1 MTKQTV
7 SLGTAPTGAGGD
19 TFRSAASK
27 LQANDNE
34 LYAALGGAS
43 GTLPPALPIANGGT
57 GGTTPLTACR
67 ALRVW
72 KGERAVDIDLNTVIE
87 PGFYGNDTYASGLV
101 SNNFPVSGHTGSLQ
115 VLDVS
120 GSNGFRIQIYKTATN
135 NETYSRI
142 TTNSG
147 ASWSTWKRAIDAN
160 DAVYQQLVAN
170 GLGAGGFSLGAAD
183 LNALAAQGFFVGL
196 QNQST
201 AATAAK
207 NYPTTASQFILGF
220 NIKNATEHEAQLSLC
235 TSTSQMFFRRKS
247 YGAAYS
253 AWFELKTTANTTVDG
268 SGFIKAAS
276 PVVKLFN
283 DHIELNDDA
292 QKQPITF
299 EKLGIGDYLV
309 KGSLGLAQEG
319 WYIEVPKD
327 ANGNTVVAV
336 IYTTLENGDIS
347 VKTHKRKFDF
357 ELAAVVPDLD
367 NPIDIPDTRWIDLR
381 LHEEPQLEE
390 AIDDTKQ

>member
-1 MTKQTV
+1 MAKQTV

-43 GTLPPALPIANGGT
+43 GTLPSALPIANGGT

-72 KGERAVDIDLNTVIE
+72 KGERAVDIDLNTIIE
-87 PGFYGNDTYASGLV
+87 PGFYGNDTFASGLV
-101 SNNFPVSGHTGSLQ
+101 SNNFPVSGQTGSLQ
-115 VLDVS
+115 VLDIS
-120 GSNGFRIQIYKTATN
+120 GSNGYRIQIYKTATT

-147 ASWSTWKRAIDAN
+147 TSWSAWKRAIDAN
-160 DAVYQQLVAN
+160 DAVYQQLVSN
-170 GLGAGGFSLGAAD
+170 GLGAGGFSLGAVD
-183 LNALAAQGFFVGL
+183 LNTLAAQGFFVGL

-220 NIKNATEHEAQLSLC
+220 NIKNAAEHEAQLSLC

-247 YGAAYS
+247 YSAAYS

-390 AIDDTKQ
+390 AIDDTEQ

>member
-1 MTKQTV
+1 MAKQTV

-34 LYAALGGAS
+34 LYAALGGVS
-43 GTLPPALPIANGGT
+43 GTLPSALPIANGGT
-57 GGTTPLTACR
+57 GGTT
-67 ALRVW
+67 
-72 KGERAVDIDLNTVIE
+72 
-87 PGFYGNDTYASGLV
+87 
-101 SNNFPVSGHTGSLQ
+101 
-115 VLDVS
+115 
-120 GSNGFRIQIYKTATN
+120 
-135 NETYSRI
+135 
-142 TTNSG
+142 
-147 ASWSTWKRAIDAN
+147 
-160 DAVYQQLVAN
+160 
-170 GLGAGGFSLGAAD
+170 
-183 LNALAAQGFFVGL
+183 
-196 QNQST
+196 
-201 AATAAK
+201 AATAR
-207 NYPTTASQFILGF
+207 TALGLGSAAIASVTLNNQDITSGSILKVGDGGLLSPIPSWTGGDLNSTQFHINASWFTAGAPANGWANGIFQTFKGNSTRFAQLGF
-220 NIKNATEHEAQLSLC
+220 NDAGSAFVRSGLNIANGATWQ
-235 TSTSQMFFRRKS
+235 TIR
-247 YGAAYS
+247 
-253 AWFELKTTANTTVDG
+253 TTGNTTVDG

-299 EKLGIGDYLV
+299 EKLGVGDYLV
-309 KGSLGLAQEG
+309 KGSLGFAQEG

-390 AIDDTKQ
+390 AIDDTEQ

>member
-1 MTKQTV
+1 MAKQTV
-7 SLGTAPTGAGGD
+7 NLGTAPTGAGGD

-27 LQANDNE
+27 LQENDNE

-43 GTLPPALPIANGGT
+43 GALPPALPIANGGT
-57 GGTTPLTACR
+57 GATTYLAACR
-67 ALRVW
+67 NLRVW

-87 PGFYGNDTYASGLV
+87 PGFYGNDTFASGST
-101 SNNFPVSGHTGSLQ
+101 SNNFPVSGQTGSLQ
-115 VLDVS
+115 VLDIA
-120 GSNGFRIQIYKTATN
+120 GSNGYRIQIYRTATT

-147 ASWSTWKRAIDAN
+147 TSWSAWERAINAN

-170 GLGAGGFSLGAAD
+170 GLGAGWFSLGAAD
-183 LNALAAQGFFVGL
+183 LNTLAAQGFFVGL
-196 QNQST
+196 QNQSA

-220 NIKNATEHEAQLSLC
+220 NIKDATEHEAQLSLC
-235 TSTSQMFFRRKS
+235 TSTSRMFYRRKS
-247 YGAAYS
+247 YNAAYS
-253 AWFELKTTANTTVDG
+253 SWFELLTKANTTVDG

-283 DHIELNDDA
+283 DHIELNNDA

-367 NPIDIPDTRWIDLR
+367 NPIDIPDTRWINLR

>member
-1 MTKQTV
+1 MAKQTV

-43 GTLPPALPIANGGT
+43 GTLPSALPIANGGT
-57 GGTTPLTACR
+57 GQTTALTACR

-72 KGERAVDIDLNTVIE
+72 KGERAVDIDLNTIIE
-87 PGFYGNDTYASGLV
+87 PGFYGNDTFASGLV
-101 SNNFPVSGHTGSLQ
+101 SNNFPVSGQTGSLQ
-115 VLDVS
+115 VLDIS
-120 GSNGFRIQIYKTATN
+120 GSNGYRIQIYKTATT

-147 ASWSTWKRAIDAN
+147 TSWSAWKRAIDAN
-160 DAVYQQLVAN
+160 DAVYQQLVSN
-170 GLGAGGFSLGAAD
+170 GLGAGGFSLGAVD
-183 LNALAAQGFFVGL
+183 LNTLAAQGFFVGL

-390 AIDDTKQ
+390 AIDDTEQ